1 MKYLRIYAGPDGE
14 SHFEDV
20 DVPMTPGGGASD
32 LSALIP
38 ATGVIFRRSSPD
50 QNIDWH
56 PAPRR
61 QFVITLSGEAEIV
74 ASDGEVRRIG
84 PGTVMLADDTT
95 GKGHITRGVGSVD
108 RISLFVPLADG

>member
-1 MKYLRIYAGPDGE
+1 MNYLRIYAGPDGE

-20 DVPMTPGGGASD
+20 AVEAQASGSSE

-38 ATGVIFRRSSPD
+38 AQGVIFRRSAPD
-50 QNIDWH
+50 QYIDWH

-61 QFVITLSGEAEIV
+61 QFVITLAGEAEIT

-84 PGTVMLADDTT
+84 PGTVMLADDTS
-95 GKGHITRGVGSVD
+95 GKGHITRGVGGAE
-108 RISLFVPLADG
+108 RLSLFVPLS